1 MLVIAHRGAS
11 GHQPENTLGAYEL
24 AIEMRSDMLELDL
37 HQTRDDEIVV
47 MHDAKLE
54 GLGGSGEVGDA
65 TLAQVRAL
73 DAGGGARVP
82 TLAEVLDGFAARIPL
97 NLEIKWGAGGD
108 YPGLEGRVL
117 AALAERGLGADILFS
132 SFRPSIL
139 ARLRTSDSESR
150 LALLI
155 SPRSGLSVADAIA
168 HATQLGAEALNPYFA
183 QVDAALVAAAHA
195 ATLAVNT
202 YTVDAEDWMRR
213 FVELGVDGIFTNYPD
228 RLRELLDR
236 EPAA

>member
-11 GHQPENTLGAYEL
+11 GHRPENTLGAYEL
-24 AIEMRSDMLELDL
+24 AIEMRSDMIEIDL

-47 MHDAKLE
+47 THDAELE
-54 GLGGSGEVGDA
+54 GLGGSGEIGDA
-65 TLAQVRAL
+65 TLVEVRRL

-82 TLAEVLDGFAARIPL
+82 TLAEVLDGYARRIAF
-97 NLEIKWGAGGD
+97 NLEIKWGARGD

-117 AALAERGLGADILFS
+117 AALSARGRGSDILFS

-139 ARLRTSDSESR
+139 ERLRASDPESR

-168 HATQLGAEALNPYFA
+168 RATQLGAEALNPYFT
-183 QVDAALVAAAHA
+183 QVDANLVGDAHDA
-195 ATLAVNT
+195 GLAVNT
-202 YTVDAEDWMRR
+202 YTVDEEDWMRR
-213 FVELGVDGIFTNYPD
+213 FVALRVDGIFTNHPD
-228 RLRELLDR
+228 RLRRLLER
-236 EPAA
+236 EPSG